1 MPDINSFILERYKD
15 YENAVYTKRKNDL
28 SRKASKNEKN
38 FQLAGGV
45 GYEAKTNNSKNNY
58 TTDSKSHYI
67 EPGLNASYNGFSAG
81 VGVNIPLTQ
90 NSRPELTFSMNW
102 SPLTIAQTNIENKIM
117 ALEEKGEQLD
127 ITQII
132 KNYKIKFDE
141 LLLKKETLEWQR
153 NTYKAE
159 QEIYMQQ
166 AEEYEKR
173 YNAGYI
179 SKSEYERGIIEYQSA
194 VTQNLLGKIERL
206 IFISETENLFLP
218 ESKATKGE

>member
-1 MPDINSFILERYKD
+1 M
-15 YENAVYTKRKNDL
+15 
-28 SRKASKNEKN
+28 
-38 FQLAGGV
+38 
-45 GYEAKTNNSKNNY
+45 
-58 TTDSKSHYI
+58 
-67 EPGLNASYNGFSAG
+67 
-81 VGVNIPLTQ
+81 
-90 NSRPELTFSMNW
+90 
-102 SPLTIAQTNIENKIM
+102 
-117 ALEEKGEQLD
+117 
-127 ITQII
+127 
-132 KNYKIKFDE
+132 
-141 LLLKKETLEWQR
+141 LKKETLEWQR

-218 ESKATKGE
+218 ENKATKGE

>member
-1 MPDINSFILERYKD
+1 M
-15 YENAVYTKRKNDL
+15 
-28 SRKASKNEKN
+28 
-38 FQLAGGV
+38 
-45 GYEAKTNNSKNNY
+45 
-58 TTDSKSHYI
+58 
-67 EPGLNASYNGFSAG
+67 
-81 VGVNIPLTQ
+81 
-90 NSRPELTFSMNW
+90 
-102 SPLTIAQTNIENKIM
+102 
-117 ALEEKGEQLD
+117 
-127 ITQII
+127 
-132 KNYKIKFDE
+132 
-141 LLLKKETLEWQR
+141 LKKETLEWQR

-218 ESKATKGE
+218 ENKTTKGE